1 MSHQSDRRVRDS
13 SVWIDRRQSSR
24 RRCQRNSALER
35 AVLDILREYDAKR
48 TIELARSLDVAARMV
63 GRE

>member
-1 MSHQSDRRVRDS
+1 MIQTDRRVRET

-24 RRCQRNSALER
+24 RKCQRNSALER

-48 TIELARSLDVAARMV
+48 TIELARAIDAAARLV

>member
-1 MSHQSDRRVRDS
+1 MSQTDRRVRET

-24 RRCQRNSALER
+24 RKCQRNSALEQ
-35 AVLDILREYDAKR
+35 AVREILKAYDAKKEF
-48 TIELARSLDVAARMV
+48 ELARALDVAARMV

>member
-1 MSHQSDRRVRDS
+1 VSQTDRRVRET

-24 RRCQRNSALER
+24 RKCQRNSALER

-48 TIELARSLDVAARMV
+48 TIELARAIDAAARLV

>member
-1 MSHQSDRRVRDS
+1 
-13 SVWIDRRQSSR
+13 
-24 RRCQRNSALER
+24 LER

-48 TIELARSLDVAARMV
+48 TIELARAIDAAARLV

>member
-1 MSHQSDRRVRDS
+1 MNHESDRRVSDS
-13 SVWIDRRQSSR
+13 AVWIDRRQSSR
-24 RRCQRNSALER
+24 RKCQRNSALER

-48 TIELARSLDVAARMV
+48 TIELARAIDAAARLV